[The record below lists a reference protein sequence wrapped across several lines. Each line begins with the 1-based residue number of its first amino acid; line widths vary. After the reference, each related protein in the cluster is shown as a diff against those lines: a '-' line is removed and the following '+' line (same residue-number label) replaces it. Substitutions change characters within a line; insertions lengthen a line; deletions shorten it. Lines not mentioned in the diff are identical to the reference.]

1 MLKLIIFDWD
11 DVITRG
17 STYGYIKCYHEAI
30 SSLGVNLDPEE
41 EKRRILTKWG
51 SPAKEE
57 LRELLKGRSDLLDEA
72 EQRYERILMGNTFT
86 DCLSLV
92 SDDIPQMLERLKEKY
107 TLAIATGVNPRLLRE
122 KVMPK
127 FGIPSV
133 FSQIESVYDV
143 PDPEK
148 GKPHPYM
155 VEQILLKQAVRPE
168 EVVLVGDARG
178 DVLMA
183 RAAEV
188 TPIVVLTGHLKESEA
203 KALGVNHIIPDVIHL
218 EGLLPNLSLP
228 EGQQRIN
235 GERGSF

>member
-1 MLKLIIFDWD
+1 MLKLVIFDWD

-17 STYGYIKCYHEAI
+17 STEAYFKCYHEAI

-51 SPAKEE
+51 SPAREE
-57 LRELLKGRSDLLDEA
+57 LRELLKERPKLLDEA
-72 EQRYERILMGNTFT
+72 EKRYEEILMGNTFT

-92 SDDIPQMLERLKEKY
+92 SDDIPAMLERLKEKY
-107 TLAIATGVNPRLLRE
+107 TLAIATGVNPRLLKE
-122 KVMPK
+122 KIMPK
-127 FGIPSV
+127 FGVPLV

-155 VEQILLKQAVRPE
+155 VEQILTKQGIKPAE
-168 EVVLVGDARG
+168 AILIGDARG

-183 RAAEV
+183 QAAGV
-188 TPIVVLTGHLKESEA
+188 IPIVVLTGHLKEEEA
-203 KALGVNHIIPDVIHL
+203 KNLGVYYIFPDVTHV
-218 EGLLPNLSLP
+218 EGLLSNLHLP
-228 EGQQRIN
+228 EGQRRMS
-235 GERGSF
+235 GERGGL